1 MASLISVRA
10 RARVESQRRGTAGRF
25 MRGRRDIAARPAR
38 EHERLAR
45 GATLLVGCAVGAV
58 AEAFF
63 DPQAGRRRRH
73 VARDHALA
81 TLRHRSHDAVRRSKY
96 LVGVAEGA
104 AYRAT
109 HLLPRAWRYKEPPDD
124 VTLAQKVESVAFRK
138 ARVPKAQVS
147 VNAENG
153 VIFLRGQ
160 LDSEDQVER
169 IVQASGEVSGVKE
182 VKNLLHTPAATSPKP

>member
-1 MASLISVRA
+1 MASLISVWAPA
-10 RARVESQRRGTAGRF
+10 RAESKRRRPAARF
-25 MRGRRDIAARPAR
+25 MRGRRDVAARPAR
-38 EHERLAR
+38 DHERLAR
-45 GATLLVGCAVGAV
+45 VAMLLVGCAVGAV
-58 AEAFF
+58 TEAFF

-73 VARDHALA
+73 KARDHALA
-81 TLRHRSHDAVRRSKY
+81 TLRHRSHDAVRRTKY
-96 LVGVAEGA
+96 LVGLAEGA

-109 HLLPRAWRYKEPPDD
+109 HLLPRAGGQKEPPDD
-124 VTLAQKVESVAFRK
+124 VTLAQKVESVAFRR

-169 IVQASGEVSGVKE
+169 IVQASGAVSGVKE
-182 VKNLLHTPAATSPKP
+182 VKNLLHTPAATIPKP

>member
-1 MASLISVRA
+1 
-10 RARVESQRRGTAGRF
+10 
-25 MRGRRDIAARPAR
+25 MRGRRDVAARPAR

-45 GATLLVGCAVGAV
+45 VAMLLLGCAVGAV
-58 AEAFF
+58 TEAFF

-73 VARDHALA
+73 KARDHALA
-81 TLRHRSHDAVRRSKY
+81 TLRHRSHDAVRRTKY
-96 LVGVAEGA
+96 LVGLAEGA

-109 HLLPRAWRYKEPPDD
+109 HLLPRAGGQKEPPDD
-124 VTLAQKVESVAFRK
+124 VTLAQKVESVAFRR

-169 IVQASGEVSGVKE
+169 IVQASGAVSGVKE
-182 VKNLLHTPAATSPKP
+182 VKNLLHTPSATIPKP

>member
-45 GATLLVGCAVGAV
+45 VATLLVGCAVGAV

-109 HLLPRAWRYKEPPDD
+109 HLLPRAWRHKEPPDD